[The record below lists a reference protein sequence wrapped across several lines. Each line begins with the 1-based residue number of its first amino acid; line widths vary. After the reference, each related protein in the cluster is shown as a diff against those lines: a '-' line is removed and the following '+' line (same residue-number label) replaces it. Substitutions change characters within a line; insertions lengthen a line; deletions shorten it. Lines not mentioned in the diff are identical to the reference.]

1 MPEDAPPAASPQ
13 LRRLKR
19 RSEFLAARN
28 GPSER
33 RKSLVVQ
40 ARARRDG
47 SDWIGVGYTATK
59 KVGHAPA
66 RSRAKRR
73 LREAARQMLA
83 RHGVAGADYVF
94 IARGITGQVEWARLL
109 DDMKSALISLAPVLG
124 APAPPSPNIPTRANE
139 KM

>member
-1 MPEDAPPAASPQ
+1 MAASPA

-28 GPSER
+28 GFSER

-40 ARARRDG
+40 SRDREDG
-47 SDWIGVGYTATK
+47 ENWIGEGYTATK

-73 LREAARQMLA
+73 LREAVQKLLPEY
-83 RHGVAGADYVF
+83 GVPGADYVF
-94 IARGITGQVEWARLL
+94 IARGITGRVDWVHLL
-109 DDMKSALISLAPVLG
+109 DDMKSALISLAPVLRPAQTLSAE
-124 APAPPSPNIPTRANE
+124 APDIAN
-139 KM
+139 KKT